1 MAPKTWLRMRLKRWP
16 VVWFC
21 IVLLFT
27 VVLINTCQLLPA
39 DSHTLSA
46 SQHPALTDPLGK
58 VFRHKRLWEN
68 GSNFWR
74 NQSHPLKGWGA
85 MSGGHIQKGKLSDN
99 SSCYSKGEKKG
110 PHKNKKAKVASDQ
123 KGQIG
128 KFKFA
133 KKLNANNTN
142 LKHGR
147 ASLPNNVTKE
157 GGTGLLATIRK
168 ASFPI
173 YSQMTKKPS
182 GIKIE
187 TAASRSL
194 FSGGPQRLSLD
205 GNPGVNLPFPKS
217 SVVHRVV
224 WQHRCKADVCD
235 EQQPPS
241 RIEVFPEV
249 AHGQP
254 VKTAKGSGVQH
265 GHHPTTA
272 QEKSKGEKVHKLSQ
286 QVQMSLW
293 CTQFHDRVT
302 GQPGSSKM
310 PEQQP
315 PPWFTP
321 DDLQKMKLL
330 AKGEVVTKARI
341 PAHGQV
347 LKVGLL
353 DGSETASE
361 DPQKHCAKGLCGL
374 IKRSSDLHE
383 VLAFHLDRVL
393 GLKRS
398 LPVVARKFRSH
409 VLPYKYTNGETRP
422 IVWWAPDIQHLE
434 DANNDQNSFA
444 LGWLQYQRILKH
456 RCGMGKSATA
466 LGSAPC
472 LSIKH
477 TEWAKLALFDFLLQV
492 QDRLD
497 RYCCGFK
504 PDPSEACV
512 EERLHEKCRNPEEL
526 ALVHILVRES
536 NPAHLVYIDNAARPF
551 HPEDNLNF
559 RLLEGI
565 DRFPE
570 DAVAILKS
578 GCLQNMLLRSLRL
591 DEEFWESQG
600 GYSGLKPVLET
611 IDRRAQILLKY
622 IRDHDLTKQ

>member
-1 MAPKTWLRMRLKRWP
+1 MAPKTWLRIRLKRWP

-27 VVLINTCQLLPA
+27 VVLINTCQLLPP
-39 DSHTLSA
+39 DSHTLSV
-46 SQHPALTDPLGK
+46 SPHPVLTDPLGK

-68 GSNFWR
+68 GSNVWR
-74 NQSHPLKGWGA
+74 NKSHPLKGWVAVPGRH
-85 MSGGHIQKGKLSDN
+85 SQKGKFSDN
-99 SSCYSKGEKKG
+99 SSCYSKEKKMAT
-110 PHKNKKAKVASDQ
+110 HKNKKTKVASDQ

-133 KKLNANNTN
+133 QKLYVNTN
-142 LKHGR
+142 LKHGSV
-147 ASLPNNVTKE
+147 SLQNNVTKE
-157 GGTGLLATIRK
+157 RETGLLATIRK
-168 ASFPI
+168 TSFPI
-173 YSQMTKKPS
+173 YSQMKKKLS
-182 GIKIE
+182 DIKIE
-187 TAASRSL
+187 TESSQSR
-194 FSGGPQRLSLD
+194 FSGGPERLSQD
-205 GNPGVNLPFPKS
+205 GKFGFNLVLRNS
-217 SVVHRVV
+217 SVDHLVAL
-224 WQHRCKADVCD
+224 QNRCKADACD
-235 EQQPPS
+235 EQQPPI
-241 RIEVFPEV
+241 RIAVFPKV
-249 AHGQP
+249 AHGP
-254 VKTAKGSGVQH
+254 PDKTAKGSWGQD
-265 GHHPTTA
+265 GHHPNTA
-272 QEKSKGEKVHKLSQ
+272 QEKSKGKKVHILSK
-286 QVQMSLW
+286 QVQMSVW
-293 CTQFHDRVT
+293 CTQFHDGVT
-302 GQPGSSKM
+302 EQPGSSKM
-310 PEQQP
+310 LEQQP

-321 DDLQKMKLL
+321 DDWQKMKLL
-330 AKGEVVTKARI
+330 AKGEVVTKVRI

-353 DGSETASE
+353 DDSETASE
-361 DPQKHCAKGLCGL
+361 DPHKHCAKGLCGL

-398 LPVVARKFRSH
+398 LPVMARKFSSH
-409 VLPYKYTNGETRP
+409 ILPYKYTNGETRP

-444 LGWLQYQRILKH
+444 LGWLEYQRILKH
-456 RCGMGKSATA
+456 RCGMGRSATA
-466 LGSAPC
+466 LGTAPC

-536 NPAHLVYIDNAARPF
+536 NSAHLVYIDNAARPF

-570 DAVAILKS
+570 DAVAVLKS

-600 GYSGLKPVLET
+600 GYSGLKPVLQT

-622 IRDHDLTKQ
+622 IRDHDLS